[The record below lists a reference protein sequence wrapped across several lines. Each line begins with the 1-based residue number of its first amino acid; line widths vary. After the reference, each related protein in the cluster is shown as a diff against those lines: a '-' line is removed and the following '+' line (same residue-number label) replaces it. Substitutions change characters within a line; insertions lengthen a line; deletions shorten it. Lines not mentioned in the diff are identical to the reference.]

1 MNMLHFLVNR
11 FFLKR
16 VLPRTLL
23 LFLIIAVFGSFH
35 SAFSSSRVS
44 LPTDIIPMIGKPKN
58 ILVLFSYHRAEWSD
72 NVQKGIESV
81 FSSYEDVHFFY
92 EYMDTK
98 KLKTEEYFE
107 TLRKIYTEKYTN
119 SHIDLVI
126 SVDNNAL
133 DLLVENSQTLLPD
146 TPVVFCGVNDYKP
159 TLHSARPGVT
169 GVVEYGDFT
178 DTLKIAFRA
187 RPNATKLYIISDQ
200 TETGLS
206 NTREL
211 VAALSTVAPGTQ
223 AVLTNRMSYKELSTT
238 LQNADPQE
246 VSFFVSFW
254 KDGTGM
260 NIESWQLDAIFRTSP
275 IPVFGR
281 SEWMINH
288 GMVGGKCVT
297 GFAQGEAAARF
308 AVQILGGTSVTD
320 LPVDTKSPN
329 QYLFDYQMMKHYL
342 IDEDIFPD
350 QSIGFNL
357 PESFFRVSRTVGTI
371 VLIFSLLLLAA
382 LVVLVVNVQLR
393 KKAEKALRESESR
406 YRGMIENIQDT
417 FYRTDAQGIL
427 IFISSSGA
435 RLLGYDSS
443 QEMIG
448 RPYASFWKFSEER
461 QKMLE
466 IIKRDGVVHDYE
478 IIMVRKDGS
487 PALVSTTSSFYYDKD
502 GQILGVEGVFRDIS
516 DRKRAEEERL
526 SLEKQLLHAQKLE
539 SLGIL
544 AGGIAH
550 DYNNLLTVIMGNAEL
565 ALMRLNPE
573 SPAVG
578 NLHNIEEATARA
590 ADLANQMLAYS
601 GKGKFIVESLDL
613 NRLLEEMLHM
623 LEISISKKA
632 VLRFNQNQ
640 PLPQVEADA
649 TQMRQ
654 IIMNLV
660 INASEAIGDKSGVI
674 TITTGCIDCDLSY
687 LKDDWLDENISA
699 GLYVYLD
706 IADTGC
712 GMDKETMAKL
722 FDPFFTTKFTGRG
735 LGMAAVLGIVRS
747 HKGAIKVDSEVD
759 KGTLFK
765 VLLPASKK
773 PAALINIK
781 KYTDDWKGSGTVL
794 LVDDEESVRSIC
806 FEMLKELGFETITAN
821 DGREAVEQFKN
832 NPSISFV
839 ILDLTM
845 PHMDGE
851 QCFRELRQLQ
861 PDIKVIM
868 SSGFSEDT
876 VTQKFVGKGLA
887 GFIQKP
893 YKLRVLKEAIRGLTE
908 VID

>member
-1 MNMLHFLVNR
+1 MNMLHFLVDR
-11 FFLKR
+11 FFLKII
-16 VLPRTLL
+16 VPRTLL
-23 LFLIIAVFGSFH
+23 LLLTITVLGSSH
-35 SAFSSSRVS
+35 STFSSNHVS
-44 LPTDIIPMIGKPKN
+44 FSKDTMPVISKPKN

-81 FSSYEDVHFFY
+81 LGPYQNVHFFY

-98 KLKTEEYFE
+98 RLKSREYFE
-107 TLRKIYTEKYTN
+107 TLRKIYTEKYGN
-119 SHIDLVI
+119 ANIDLVI

-133 DLLVENSQTLLPD
+133 DLLVENAYTFLPG

-159 TLHSARPGVT
+159 SLHSARPGVT
-169 GVVEYGDFT
+169 GVVEYGDFA

-187 RPNATKLYIISDQ
+187 RPNAQKLYIICDQ
-200 TETGLS
+200 TETGKI

-211 VAALSTVAPGTQ
+211 ITALSTIAPGIQ
-223 AVLTNRMSYKELSTT
+223 AILTDQMSYKELSTT
-238 LQNADPQE
+238 IQDADPQE
-246 VSFFVSFW
+246 VAFFVSFW

-260 NIESWQLDAIFRTSP
+260 NIESWQLDVIFRESP

-308 AVQILGGTSVTD
+308 AAQVLGGTPVSA

-329 QYLFDYQMMKHYL
+329 QYLYDYQVMRHYL

-350 QSIGFNL
+350 KSIGFNR
-357 PESFFRVSRTVGTI
+357 PDSFFRISRTAGTI
-371 VLIFSLLLLAA
+371 VLVFSLLLLAA
-382 LVVLVVNVQLR
+382 LVFLVVNIHLR
-393 KKAEKALRESESR
+393 RKAEKALRESESR

-417 FYRTDAQGIL
+417 FYRTDAQGVL

-435 RLLGYDSS
+435 RLLGYDSP

-448 RPYASFWKFSEER
+448 RPTASLWNFPEKR
-461 QKMLE
+461 QTMLE
-466 IIKRDGVVHDYE
+466 TMKKQDGVVNDYE
-478 IIMVRKDGS
+478 VTLVRKDGS
-487 PALVSTTSSFYYDKD
+487 PIPVSTTSSYYYDKD
-502 GQILGVEGVFRDIS
+502 AQILGVEGIFRDIA
-516 DRKRAEEERL
+516 DRKRSEEERL

-550 DYNNLLTVIMGNAEL
+550 DFNNLLTAIMGNADL

-573 SPAVG
+573 SPVFG
-578 NLHNIEEATARA
+578 NLQNIEKATVRA
-590 ADLANQMLAYS
+590 ADLAKQMLAYS
-601 GKGKFIVESLDL
+601 GKGKFVVENLDL
-613 NRLLEEMLHM
+613 NLLLKEMVHM
-623 LEISISKKA
+623 LEVSISKKA
-632 VLRFNQNQ
+632 VLHFNQDQ

-674 TITTGCIDCDLSY
+674 SITTGCMDCNRSY
-687 LKDDWLDENISA
+687 LQDDWLDVNISA
-699 GLYVYLD
+699 GHYVFLD

-712 GMDKETMAKL
+712 GMDKKTMAKL

-735 LGMAAVLGIVRS
+735 LGMAAVLGIVRG
-747 HKGAIKVDSEVD
+747 HKGAIKVYSEVNN
-759 KGTLFK
+759 GTSFK
-765 VLLPASKK
+765 VLLPVSGK
-773 PAALINIK
+773 PAELFNRSNN
-781 KYTDDWKGSGTVL
+781 TDDWKGRGTVL
-794 LVDDEESVRSIC
+794 LVDDEESVRDIGV
-806 FEMLKELGFETITAN
+806 EMLKALGFKTITAN
-821 DGREAVEQFKN
+821 DGLEAVEQFQN
-832 NPSISFV
+832 SPAFSFV

-861 PDIKVIM
+861 PNIKVIM
-868 SSGFSEDT
+868 SSGFSEGE
-876 VTQKFVGKGLA
+876 VTQKFVGKGLS

-893 YKLRVLKEAIRGLTE
+893 YKLSVLKEAIKE
-908 VID
+908 VIE